1 MFNRLLLLVPVL
13 SLLLGACDP
22 QISKDDKSLQSNT
35 SEALNISNSD
45 SFIDKELKLTIN
57 NYSDFTVFWLD
68 NPSVSA
74 IKQLAKETL
83 TIELHQYG
91 DFEQT
96 GYLPTS
102 IVSDDKEID
111 VVAGDIVLYNSNQ
124 ICLYYA
130 TNRYS
135 FTKLGHI
142 NLRTTEIVELLDKE
156 SVTIKLELV

>member
-1 MFNRLLLLVPVL
+1 MFNRLLLLIPVL

-22 QISKDDKSLQSNT
+22 QTSKDDKSLGNNT
-35 SEALNISNSD
+35 SEALNTSNSD
-45 SFIDKELKLTIN
+45 LIVNKNLKLTIN

-68 NPSVSA
+68 NSSVSA
-74 IKQLAKETL
+74 IKELAKDTL
-83 TIELHQYG
+83 TVELHQYG

-102 IVSDDKEID
+102 IVSDDREID

-124 ICLYYA
+124 ICLYYSSN
-130 TNRYS
+130 TYS

>member
-1 MFNRLLLLVPVL
+1 MLNRLLLLIPVL

-35 SEALNISNSD
+35 SEALNTSNSG

-74 IKQLAKETL
+74 IKELAKETL
-83 TIELHQYG
+83 TIELNQYG

-124 ICLYYA
+124 ICLYYS

-156 SVTIKLELV
+156 SVTIKLELI

>member
-1 MFNRLLLLVPVL
+1 MLNKLLLLAPTL
-13 SLLLGACDP
+13 SLLLATCNG
-22 QISKDDKSLQSNT
+22 QTSKDSKYPKDNS
-35 SEALNISNSD
+35 SESYIVSNSD
-45 SFIDKELKLTIN
+45 SLVNKELKLTIDDN
-57 NYSDFTVFWLD
+57 SDFTIFWLD
-68 NPSVSA
+68 NSSVTA
-74 IKQLAKETL
+74 IKELAKDTL

-96 GYLPTS
+96 GYLPQS
-102 IVSDDKEID
+102 IVSNDKEID

-124 ICLYYA
+124 ICLYYS
-130 TNRYS
+130 TNTYS

>member
-1 MFNRLLLLVPVL
+1 MLNRLLLLVPVL
-13 SLLLGACDP
+13 SLLLGACGP
-22 QISKDDKSLQSNT
+22 QTSKDDKSLGNNT
-35 SEALNISNSD
+35 SESLIPSNSD
-45 SFIDKELKLTIN
+45 SFIDKELKLTID

-74 IKQLAKETL
+74 INKLAKDTL

-96 GYLPTS
+96 GYLPCS
-102 IVSDDKEID
+102 IVSNDKEID
-111 VVAGDIVLYNSNQ
+111 VVAGDIVLYNSDQ
-124 ICLYYA
+124 ICLYYS
-130 TNRYS
+130 TNKYS